1 VVLSRLAAA
10 TVVAAARE
18 ISLRLPDV
26 LRASVFSRFN
36 PARRRVMRSARFVLR
51 FSVVAVVAGSLAMAA
66 LPASAAKKAPT
77 VTVVKIDGLGKVLA
91 DANGKTLYTLTAN
104 GAPVACTGGCLAAWP
119 PLIASGKPK
128 GVKGVKNL
136 GVDSATGQVT
146 VDELPVYLFVRDT
159 ASGQANGQ
167 GINSFGGVW
176 NVVKVTASSN
186 KAKSSN

>member
-1 VVLSRLAAA
+1 
-10 TVVAAARE
+10 
-18 ISLRLPDV
+18 
-26 LRASVFSRFN
+26 
-36 PARRRVMRSARFVLR
+36 MRSAQFVLR
-51 FSVVAVVAGSLAMAA
+51 FSLVAVVAGSLAIAE

-77 VTVVKIDGLGKVLA
+77 VTIVKIDGLGKVLA

-128 GVKGVKNL
+128 GAKGVKNL
-136 GVDSATGQVT
+136 GVDSATRQVT
-146 VDELPVYLFVRDT
+146 VDKLPVYMFVRDT

-176 NVVKVTASSN
+176 NVVKVAATSSN
-186 KAKSSN
+186 KTKSSN